1 MEHAHRETTQD
12 DANAITY
19 RCGSPRYY
27 YANTCSP
34 PCLRSCR
41 DLDDIFPFCPN
52 TMRLRYNC
60 VYGTIEDD
68 FRDFRSF
75 RILTVLK
82 KKKSNLLSFYS
93 THPTSDIEQNRL
105 RPMCTTRTTAE
116 YTNEQNNNALKRVK
130 KKYKTNHYIICNVQG
145 VLRFATTF
153 PNQLCSP
160 IRMLNTDLD

>member
-12 DANAITY
+12 DVNAITY

-82 KKKSNLLSFYS
+82 KKNQIFYPF
-93 THPTSDIEQNRL
+93 TRPTRHPILNKTDYDQCARPERPQN
-105 RPMCTTRTTAE
+105 TRTNKTIMPS
-116 YTNEQNNNALKRVK
+116 NGLK

-153 PNQLCSP
+153 PN
-160 IRMLNTDLD
+160 